1 MTTICISPW
10 PGPTG
15 PCDTVTEADRVA
27 LREAVQDDVGD
38 VDPFRLLL
46 GQAREVTYG
55 IELDVDPAADA

>member
-1 MTTICISPW
+1 
-10 PGPTG
+10 
-15 PCDTVTEADRVA
+15 VA